1 MAHEPSDADLNP
13 SILFKITCLATLARV
28 QAWRKYRGNKL
39 SELQLILDL
48 SLVWLAAAIFGFAAV
63 ALKQPAMA
71 GYMLAGLM
79 IGPHGVKLISN
90 SEQISV
96 LAELGVALLLFAL
109 GLEVSFRQL
118 LFRTKRVVAA
128 GIFQIIVTTLGFG
141 LAVVYFGLAP
151 DIKSGVVF
159 GFIVALSS
167 TVVATKML
175 SERGETD
182 SIHGRIL
189 IPLLI
194 VQDLSLIPAM
204 SLIPALKDTGADTGI
219 ALLIALGKALILVAV
234 VIILSTKILPPLLA
248 KVASTNSRELFL
260 LFMICLCLGVAIA
273 SHELGLSI
281 ALGAFLAGIMVSES
295 PYAHQALSDLIPL
308 RDLFA
313 TVFFVSVGMLLDPA
327 YIYLHWNEVII
338 FVGVLILGKTVIAT
352 MASLL
357 ATNSVTSASLAGLC
371 LAQVGE
377 FSFVLATV
385 GNKAGLITG
394 SLYNLFFAAAVIS
407 MIASPSIISW
417 LSPIIRRIRPPEALN
432 AEQSQQSN
440 HLPLNNHTVVCGFG
454 RVGKNIA
461 LAIREAGVA
470 VAVVELDGAA
480 IEDLKQRHIPFVY
493 GDAGS
498 RLVLSE
504 CNITAATTL
513 VITLPD
519 PLAAVNIIKMAREVN
534 PNLRIL
540 VRAHRPADRAAFK
553 QAGAAQIVQPE
564 FEASLELT
572 KQALLGQNAEQGQ
585 LAKALSFIRNSR
597 TEDSDD
603 FDYHPPIGEIIGFA
617 NEDFVGAW
625 FKVKNSLAGKT
636 IKELDLR
643 NQVGVTVL
651 AIKREE
657 QVVSHPP
664 AEFSLQGEDSIF
676 VVGHSEQLSQCL
688 NALAQT

>member
-1 MAHEPSDADLNP
+1 
-13 SILFKITCLATLARV
+13 
-28 QAWRKYRGNKL
+28 
-39 SELQLILDL
+39 
-48 SLVWLAAAIFGFAAV
+48 
-63 ALKQPAMA
+63 
-71 GYMLAGLM
+71 
-79 IGPHGVKLISN
+79 
-90 SEQISV
+90 
-96 LAELGVALLLFAL
+96 
-109 GLEVSFRQL
+109 
-118 LFRTKRVVAA
+118 
-128 GIFQIIVTTLGFG
+128 
-141 LAVVYFGLAP
+141 
-151 DIKSGVVF
+151 
-159 GFIVALSS
+159 
-167 TVVATKML
+167 ML

-204 SLIPALKDTGADTGI
+204 SLIPALKDAGADTGV
-219 ALLIALGKALILVAV
+219 ALLMALGKALVLVAV
-234 VIILSTKILPPLLA
+234 VIVMSTKILPPLLA

-281 ALGAFLAGIMVSES
+281 ALGAFLAGIMISES

-338 FVGVLILGKTVIAT
+338 FVGVLIIGKTLIAT

-357 ATNSVTSASLAGLC
+357 ATNSLTSAALAGLC

-417 LSPIIRRIRPPEALN
+417 LSPIIRRIRPPETLN
-432 AEQSQQSN
+432 SEQNQQT
-440 HLPLNNHTVVCGFG
+440 HLPLTNHTVVCGFG
-454 RVGKNIA
+454 RVGKNVA
-461 LAIREAGVA
+461 LAIRETGIA

-513 VITLPD
+513 IITLPD

-553 QAGAAQIVQPE
+553 QAGAAKLCNQ
-564 FEASLELT
+564 SS
-572 KQALLGQNAEQGQ
+572 K
-585 LAKALSFIRNSR
+585 LA
-597 TEDSDD
+597 
-603 FDYHPPIGEIIGFA
+603 
-617 NEDFVGAW
+617 
-625 FKVKNSLAGKT
+625 
-636 IKELDLR
+636 
-643 NQVGVTVL
+643 
-651 AIKREE
+651 
-657 QVVSHPP
+657 
-664 AEFSLQGEDSIF
+664 
-676 VVGHSEQLSQCL
+676 
-688 NALAQT
+688 

>member
-1 MAHEPSDADLNP
+1 M
-13 SILFKITCLATLARV
+13 
-28 QAWRKYRGNKL
+28 

-71 GYMLAGLM
+71 GYMLAGLV

-90 SEQISV
+90 SEHISV

-109 GLEVSFRQL
+109 GLEVSFKQL
-118 LFRTKRVVAA
+118 LFRTNRVVAA

-141 LAVVYFGLAP
+141 LAVVHFGLAP
-151 DIKSGVVF
+151 DLKSGVVF

-204 SLIPALKDTGADTGI
+204 SLIPALKDAGADTGI

-234 VIILSTKILPPLLA
+234 VIIMSTKILPPLLA

-281 ALGAFLAGIMVSES
+281 ALGAFLAGIMISES

-338 FVGVLILGKTVIAT
+338 FVGVLILGKTLIAT
-352 MASLL
+352 LASLL
-357 ATNSVTSASLAGLC
+357 ATNSVTSATLAGLC

-417 LSPIIRRIRPPEALN
+417 LSPIIRRIRPPETLTP
-432 AEQSQQSN
+432 EQSQQTT
-440 HLPLNNHTVVCGFG
+440 HLPLTNHTVVCGFG
-454 RVGKNIA
+454 RVGKNVA

-498 RLVLSE
+498 KLVLSE

-513 VITLPD
+513 VVTLPD

-617 NEDFVGAW
+617 NADFVGAW

-643 NQVGVTVL
+643 NQIGVTVL

-664 AEFSLQGEDSIF
+664 AEFALQGEDSIF
-676 VVGHSEQLSQCL
+676 VVGHSEQLSHCMT
-688 NALAQT
+688 ALAQT

>member
-1 MAHEPSDADLNP
+1 
-13 SILFKITCLATLARV
+13 
-28 QAWRKYRGNKL
+28 L

-48 SLVWLAAAIFGFAAV
+48 SLVWLAAAILGFAAV

-71 GYMLAGLM
+71 GYMLAGLV
-79 IGPHGVKLISN
+79 IGPHGVRLITN
-90 SEQISV
+90 SEHISV

-109 GLEVSFRQL
+109 GLEVSFKRL
-118 LFRTKRVVAA
+118 LFRTNRVVAA

-141 LAVVYFGLAP
+141 LAVVHFGLAP
-151 DIKSGVVF
+151 DLKSGVVF

-204 SLIPALKDTGADTGI
+204 SLIPALKDAGADTGI
-219 ALLIALGKALILVAV
+219 ALLIALGKALILVAA
-234 VIILSTKILPPLLA
+234 VIIMSTKILPPLLA

-260 LFMICLCLGVAIA
+260 LFMMCLCLGVAIA

-281 ALGAFLAGIMVSES
+281 ALGAFLAGIMISES

-338 FVGVLILGKTVIAT
+338 FVGILILGKTLIAT
-352 MASLL
+352 LASLL
-357 ATNSVTSASLAGLC
+357 ATNSITSATLAGLC

-407 MIASPSIISW
+407 MIASPSIISC
-417 LSPIIRRIRPPEALN
+417 LSPIIRRIRQPETLN
-432 AEQSQQSN
+432 AKQSQQST
-440 HLPLNNHTVVCGFG
+440 HLPLTNHTVVCGFG
-454 RVGKNIA
+454 RVGKNVA

-504 CNITAATTL
+504 CNINAATTL
-513 VITLPD
+513 VVTLPD
-519 PLAAVNIIKMAREVN
+519 PLAAVNIIKMARELN

-540 VRAHRPADRAAFK
+540 VRAHRPADRVAFK

-643 NQVGVTVL
+643 NQIGVTVL
-651 AIKREE
+651 AIRREE

-676 VVGHSEQLSQCL
+676 VVGHSEQLSHCMT
-688 NALAQT
+688 ALAQT

>member
-1 MAHEPSDADLNP
+1 M
-13 SILFKITCLATLARV
+13 
-28 QAWRKYRGNKL
+28 

-71 GYMLAGLM
+71 GYMLAGLI

-118 LFRTKRVVAA
+118 LFRTNRVVAA
-128 GIFQIIVTTLGFG
+128 GIFQIVITTLGFSW
-141 LAVVYFGLAP
+141 AVVHFGLAP
-151 DIKSGVVF
+151 DLKSGIVF

-204 SLIPALKDTGADTGI
+204 SLIPALKDAGGDTGI
-219 ALLIALGKALILVAV
+219 ALLMALGKALVLVAV
-234 VIILSTKILPPLLA
+234 VIIMSTKILPPLLA

-338 FVGVLILGKTVIAT
+338 FVGVLIIGKALIAT
-352 MASLL
+352 AASLL
-357 ATNSVTSASLAGLC
+357 ATNSLTSATLAGLC

-417 LSPIIRRIRPPEALN
+417 LSPIIRRIRPPETLN
-432 AEQSQQSN
+432 AGSDKQVT
-440 HLPLNNHTVVCGFG
+440 HLPLTGHTVVCGFG
-454 RVGKNIA
+454 RVGKNVA
-461 LAIREAGVA
+461 LAIREAGIP

-504 CNITAATTL
+504 CNITEATTL
-513 VITLPD
+513 VVTLPD
-519 PLAAVNIIKMAREVN
+519 PLAAVNIIKMARDVN
-534 PNLRIL
+534 SNLRIL

-553 QAGAAQIVQPE
+553 EAGAAQIVQPE

-585 LAKALSFIRNSR
+585 LAKALSFIRHSR

-625 FKVKNSLAGKT
+625 FKVKESLAGKT

-651 AIKREE
+651 AIRREE

-664 AEFSLQGEDSIF
+664 AEFSLQGDDSIF
-676 VVGHSEQLSQCL
+676 VVGHSEQLSHCMI
-688 NALAQT
+688 ALAQT

>member
-1 MAHEPSDADLNP
+1 M
-13 SILFKITCLATLARV
+13 
-28 QAWRKYRGNKL
+28 

-71 GYMLAGLM
+71 GYMLAGLI

-118 LFRTKRVVAA
+118 LFRTNRVVAA

-141 LAVVYFGLAP
+141 LAVVHFGLAP
-151 DIKSGVVF
+151 DLKSGVVF

-204 SLIPALKDTGADTGI
+204 SLIPALKDAGADTGI
-219 ALLIALGKALILVAV
+219 ALLIALGKALVLVAV
-234 VIILSTKILPPLLA
+234 VIIMSTKILPPLLA

-281 ALGAFLAGIMVSES
+281 ALGAFLAGIMISES

-338 FVGVLILGKTVIAT
+338 FVGVLILGKTLIAT
-352 MASLL
+352 LASLL
-357 ATNSVTSASLAGLC
+357 ATNSVTSATLAGLC

-417 LSPIIRRIRPPEALN
+417 LSPIIRRIRPPETLN
-432 AEQSQQSN
+432 AEQSQQTT
-440 HLPLNNHTVVCGFG
+440 HLPLTNHTVVCGFG
-454 RVGKNIA
+454 RVGKNVA

-643 NQVGVTVL
+643 NQIGVTVL
-651 AIKREE
+651 AIRREE

-676 VVGHSEQLSQCL
+676 VVGHSEQLSHCMT
-688 NALAQT
+688 ALAQT

>member
-1 MAHEPSDADLNP
+1 
-13 SILFKITCLATLARV
+13 
-28 QAWRKYRGNKL
+28 L

-71 GYMLAGLM
+71 GYMLAGLI

-118 LFRTKRVVAA
+118 LFRTNRVVAA
-128 GIFQIIVTTLGFG
+128 GIFQIVITTLGFSW
-141 LAVVYFGLAP
+141 AVVHFGLAP
-151 DIKSGVVF
+151 DLKSGIVF

-204 SLIPALKDTGADTGI
+204 SLIPALKDAGGDTGI
-219 ALLIALGKALILVAV
+219 ALLMALGKALVLVAV
-234 VIILSTKILPPLLA
+234 VIIMSTKILPPLLA

-327 YIYLHWNEVII
+327 YIYVHWNEVII
-338 FVGVLILGKTVIAT
+338 FVGVLIIGKALIAT
-352 MASLL
+352 AASLL
-357 ATNSVTSASLAGLC
+357 ATNSLTSATLAGLC

-417 LSPIIRRIRPPEALN
+417 LSPIIRRIRPPETLN
-432 AEQSQQSN
+432 AGSDKQVS
-440 HLPLNNHTVVCGFG
+440 HLPLTGHTVVCGFG
-454 RVGKNIA
+454 RVGKNVA
-461 LAIREAGVA
+461 LAIREAGIP

-504 CNITAATTL
+504 CNITEATTL
-513 VITLPD
+513 VVTLPD

-534 PNLRIL
+534 GNLRIL

-553 QAGAAQIVQPE
+553 EAGAAQIVQPE

-585 LAKALSFIRNSR
+585 LAKALSFIRHSR

-625 FKVKNSLAGKT
+625 FKVKESLAGKT

-651 AIKREE
+651 AIRREE

-664 AEFSLQGEDSIF
+664 AEFSLQGDDSIF
-676 VVGHSEQLSQCL
+676 VVGHTEQLSHCMT
-688 NALAQT
+688 ALAQT

>member
-1 MAHEPSDADLNP
+1 M
-13 SILFKITCLATLARV
+13 
-28 QAWRKYRGNKL
+28 

-71 GYMLAGLM
+71 GYMLAGLI

-118 LFRTKRVVAA
+118 LFRTNRVVAA
-128 GIFQIIVTTLGFG
+128 GIFQIVITTLGFSW
-141 LAVVYFGLAP
+141 AVVHFGLAP
-151 DIKSGVVF
+151 DLKSGIVF

-204 SLIPALKDTGADTGI
+204 SLIPALKDAGGDTGI
-219 ALLIALGKALILVAV
+219 ALLMALGKALVLVAV
-234 VIILSTKILPPLLA
+234 VIIMSTKILPPLLA
-248 KVASTNSRELFL
+248 RVASTNSRELFL

-327 YIYLHWNEVII
+327 YIYVHWNEVII
-338 FVGVLILGKTVIAT
+338 FVGVLIIGKALIAT
-352 MASLL
+352 AASLL
-357 ATNSVTSASLAGLC
+357 ATNSLTSATLAGLC

-417 LSPIIRRIRPPEALN
+417 LSPIIRRIRPPETLN
-432 AEQSQQSN
+432 ADSDKQVS
-440 HLPLNNHTVVCGFG
+440 HLPLTGHTVVCGFG
-454 RVGKNIA
+454 RVGKNVA
-461 LAIREAGVA
+461 LAIREAGIP

-504 CNITAATTL
+504 CNITEATTL
-513 VITLPD
+513 VVTLPD

-534 PNLRIL
+534 SNLRIL

-553 QAGAAQIVQPE
+553 EAGAAQIVQPE

-585 LAKALSFIRNSR
+585 LAKALSFIRHSR

-625 FKVKNSLAGKT
+625 FKVKESLAGKT

-651 AIKREE
+651 AIRREE

-664 AEFSLQGEDSIF
+664 AEFSLQGDDSIF
-676 VVGHSEQLSQCL
+676 VVGHSEQLSHCMT
-688 NALAQT
+688 ALAQT

>member
-1 MAHEPSDADLNP
+1 M
-13 SILFKITCLATLARV
+13 
-28 QAWRKYRGNKL
+28 

-71 GYMLAGLM
+71 GYMLAGLI

-118 LFRTKRVVAA
+118 LFRTNRVVAA
-128 GIFQIIVTTLGFG
+128 GIFQIVITTLGFSW
-141 LAVVYFGLAP
+141 AVVHFGLAP
-151 DIKSGVVF
+151 DLKSGIVF

-204 SLIPALKDTGADTGI
+204 SLIPALKDAGGDTGI
-219 ALLIALGKALILVAV
+219 ALLMALGKALVLVAV
-234 VIILSTKILPPLLA
+234 VIIMSTKILPPLLA
-248 KVASTNSRELFL
+248 RVASTNSRELFL

-338 FVGVLILGKTVIAT
+338 FVGVLILGKALIAT
-352 MASLL
+352 AASLL
-357 ATNSVTSASLAGLC
+357 ATNSLTSATLAGLC

-417 LSPIIRRIRPPEALN
+417 LSPIIRRIRPPETLN
-432 AEQSQQSN
+432 ADSDKQVS
-440 HLPLNNHTVVCGFG
+440 HLPLTGHTVVCGFG
-454 RVGKNIA
+454 RVGKNVA
-461 LAIREAGVA
+461 LAIREAGIP

-504 CNITAATTL
+504 CNITEATTL
-513 VITLPD
+513 VVTLPD

-534 PNLRIL
+534 SNLRIL

-553 QAGAAQIVQPE
+553 EAGAAQIVQPE

-585 LAKALSFIRNSR
+585 LAKALSFIRHSR

-625 FKVKNSLAGKT
+625 FKVKESLAGKT

-651 AIKREE
+651 AIRREE

-664 AEFSLQGEDSIF
+664 AEFSLQGDDSIF
-676 VVGHSEQLSQCL
+676 VVGHTEQLSHCMT
-688 NALAQT
+688 ALAQT

>member
-1 MAHEPSDADLNP
+1 L
-13 SILFKITCLATLARV
+13 
-28 QAWRKYRGNKL
+28 RGTIL

-71 GYMLAGLM
+71 GYMLAGLI

-118 LFRTKRVVAA
+118 LFRTNRVVAA
-128 GIFQIIVTTLGFG
+128 GIFQIVITTLGFSW
-141 LAVVYFGLAP
+141 AVVHFGLAP
-151 DIKSGVVF
+151 DLKSGIVF

-204 SLIPALKDTGADTGI
+204 SLIPALKDAGGDTGI
-219 ALLIALGKALILVAV
+219 ALLMALGKALVLVAV
-234 VIILSTKILPPLLA
+234 VIIMSTKILPPLLA
-248 KVASTNSRELFL
+248 RVASTNSRELFL

-327 YIYLHWNEVII
+327 YIYVHWNEVII
-338 FVGVLILGKTVIAT
+338 FVGVLIIGKALIAT
-352 MASLL
+352 AASLL
-357 ATNSVTSASLAGLC
+357 ATNSLTSATLAGLC

-417 LSPIIRRIRPPEALN
+417 LSPIIRRIRPPETLN
-432 AEQSQQSN
+432 ADSDKQVS
-440 HLPLNNHTVVCGFG
+440 HLPLTGHTVVCGFG
-454 RVGKNIA
+454 RVGKNVA
-461 LAIREAGVA
+461 LAIREAGIP

-504 CNITAATTL
+504 CNITEATTL
-513 VITLPD
+513 VVTLPD

-534 PNLRIL
+534 SNLRIL

-553 QAGAAQIVQPE
+553 EAGAAQIVQPE

-585 LAKALSFIRNSR
+585 LAKALSFIRHSR

-625 FKVKNSLAGKT
+625 FKVKESLAGKT

-651 AIKREE
+651 AIRREE

-664 AEFSLQGEDSIF
+664 AEFSLQGDDSIF
-676 VVGHSEQLSQCL
+676 VVGHSEQLSHCMT
-688 NALAQT
+688 ALAQT

>member
-1 MAHEPSDADLNP
+1 MRGR
-13 SILFKITCLATLARV
+13 TLAD
-28 QAWRKYRGNKL
+28 
-39 SELQLILDL
+39 LQLILDL

-71 GYMLAGLM
+71 GYMLAGLA

-90 SEQISV
+90 SEHISV

-118 LFRTKRVVAA
+118 LFRTNRVVAA
-128 GIFQIIVTTLGFG
+128 GIFQIVITTLVFG
-141 LAVVYFGLAP
+141 WAVVHFGLAP
-151 DIKSGVVF
+151 ELKSGIVF

-204 SLIPALKDTGADTGI
+204 SLIPALKDAGADTGI
-219 ALLIALGKALILVAV
+219 ALLIALGKALILVAL
-234 VIILSTKILPPLLA
+234 VIIMSIKILPPLLA

-281 ALGAFLAGIMVSES
+281 ALGAFLAGIMISES

-338 FVGVLILGKTVIAT
+338 FVGVLILGKTLIAT
-352 MASLL
+352 LASLL
-357 ATNSVTSASLAGLC
+357 ATNSLTSATLAGLC

-417 LSPIIRRIRPPEALN
+417 LSPIIRRIRPPELVN
-432 AEQSQQSN
+432 SEQNQQT
-440 HLPLNNHTVVCGFG
+440 HLPLTNHTVVCGFG
-454 RVGKNIA
+454 RVGKNVA
-461 LAIREAGVA
+461 LAIREAGIP

-513 VITLPD
+513 IVTLPD

-534 PNLRIL
+534 TNLRIL

-572 KQALLGQNAEQGQ
+572 KQALLGQNAEPGQ

-643 NQVGVTVL
+643 NQIGVTVL
-651 AIKREE
+651 AIRRAE

-676 VVGHSEQLSQCL
+676 VVGHSEQLSHCMT
-688 NALAQT
+688 ALAQS

>member
-1 MAHEPSDADLNP
+1 M
-13 SILFKITCLATLARV
+13 
-28 QAWRKYRGNKL
+28 

-48 SLVWLAAAIFGFAAV
+48 SLVWLAAAILGFAAV

-71 GYMLAGLM
+71 GYMLAGLV
-79 IGPHGVKLISN
+79 IGPHGVRLITN
-90 SEQISV
+90 SEHISV

-109 GLEVSFRQL
+109 GLEVSFKRL
-118 LFRTKRVVAA
+118 LFRTNRVVAA

-141 LAVVYFGLAP
+141 LAVVHFGLAP
-151 DIKSGVVF
+151 DLKSGVVF

-204 SLIPALKDTGADTGI
+204 SLIPALKDAGADTGI
-219 ALLIALGKALILVAV
+219 ALLIALGKALILVAA
-234 VIILSTKILPPLLA
+234 VIIMSTKILPPLLA

-260 LFMICLCLGVAIA
+260 LFMMCLCLGVAIA

-281 ALGAFLAGIMVSES
+281 ALGAFLAGIMISES

-338 FVGVLILGKTVIAT
+338 FVGILILGKTLIAT
-352 MASLL
+352 LASLL
-357 ATNSVTSASLAGLC
+357 ATNSITSATLAGLC

-407 MIASPSIISW
+407 MIASPSIISC
-417 LSPIIRRIRPPEALN
+417 LSPIIRRIRQPETLN
-432 AEQSQQSN
+432 AKQSQQST
-440 HLPLNNHTVVCGFG
+440 HLPLTNHTVVCGFG
-454 RVGKNIA
+454 RVGKNVA

-504 CNITAATTL
+504 CNINAATTL
-513 VITLPD
+513 VVTLPD
-519 PLAAVNIIKMAREVN
+519 PLAAVNIIKMARELN

-540 VRAHRPADRAAFK
+540 VRAHRPADRVAFK

-643 NQVGVTVL
+643 NQIGVTVL
-651 AIKREE
+651 AIRREE

-676 VVGHSEQLSQCL
+676 VVGHSEQLSHCMT
-688 NALAQT
+688 ALAQT

>member
-1 MAHEPSDADLNP
+1 
-13 SILFKITCLATLARV
+13 
-28 QAWRKYRGNKL
+28 L

-48 SLVWLAAAIFGFAAV
+48 SLVWLAAAILGFAAV

-71 GYMLAGLM
+71 GYMLAGLV

-90 SEQISV
+90 SEHISV

-109 GLEVSFRQL
+109 GLEVSFKQL
-118 LFRTKRVVAA
+118 LFRTNRVVAA

-141 LAVVYFGLAP
+141 LAVVHFGLAP
-151 DIKSGVVF
+151 DLKSGVVF

-204 SLIPALKDTGADTGI
+204 SLIPALKDAGADTGM

-234 VIILSTKILPPLLA
+234 VIIMSTKILPPLLA

-281 ALGAFLAGIMVSES
+281 ALGAFLAGIMISES

-338 FVGVLILGKTVIAT
+338 FVGILILGKTLIAT
-352 MASLL
+352 LASLL
-357 ATNSVTSASLAGLC
+357 ATNSVTSATLAGLC

-417 LSPIIRRIRPPEALN
+417 LSPIIRRIRQPETLN
-432 AEQSQQSN
+432 AKQSQQST
-440 HLPLNNHTVVCGFG
+440 HLPLTNHTVVCGFG
-454 RVGKNIA
+454 RVGKNVA

-480 IEDLKQRHIPFVY
+480 IEDLKQRYIPFVY

-504 CNITAATTL
+504 CNIIAATTL
-513 VITLPD
+513 VVTLPD
-519 PLAAVNIIKMAREVN
+519 PLAAMNIIKMAREVN

-540 VRAHRPADRAAFK
+540 ARAHRPADRAAFK

-572 KQALLGQNAEQGQ
+572 KQALLGQSAEQGQ

-625 FKVKNSLAGKT
+625 FKLKNSLAGKT

-643 NQVGVTVL
+643 NQIGVTVL
-651 AIKREE
+651 AIRREE

-676 VVGHSEQLSQCL
+676 VVGHSEQLSHCM

>member
-1 MAHEPSDADLNP
+1 M
-13 SILFKITCLATLARV
+13 
-28 QAWRKYRGNKL
+28 

-48 SLVWLAAAIFGFAAV
+48 SLVWLAAAIFGFIAV

-71 GYMLAGLM
+71 GYMLAGLI

-118 LFRTKRVVAA
+118 LFRTNRVVAA
-128 GIFQIIVTTLGFG
+128 GISQIVITTLGFSW
-141 LAVVYFGLAP
+141 AVVHFSLAP
-151 DIKSGVVF
+151 DIKSGIVF

-204 SLIPALKDTGADTGI
+204 SLIPALQDSGANTGI
-219 ALLIALGKALILVAV
+219 ALLMALGKALVLVAV
-234 VIILSTKILPPLLA
+234 VIIMSTKILPPLLA

-338 FVGVLILGKTVIAT
+338 FVGVLIIGKTLIAT
-352 MASLL
+352 LASLL
-357 ATNSVTSASLAGLC
+357 ATNSLTSATLAGLC

-417 LSPIIRRIRPPEALN
+417 LSPIIRRIRPPETVNSSLD
-432 AEQSQQSN
+432 QQAN
-440 HLPLNNHTVVCGFG
+440 HLPLTNHTVVCGFG
-454 RVGKNIA
+454 RVGKNVA
-461 LAIREAGVA
+461 LAIREAGIQ
-470 VAVVELDGAA
+470 VAVVELDGGA
-480 IEDLKQRHIPFVY
+480 IEDLKQRHIPFIY

-504 CNITAATTL
+504 CNITEATTL
-513 VITLPD
+513 VVTLPD

-585 LAKALSFIRNSR
+585 LAKALSFIRHSR

-625 FKVKNSLAGKT
+625 FKVKESLAGKT

-643 NQVGVTVL
+643 NQIGVTVL

-676 VVGHSEQLSQCL
+676 VVGHSEQLTHCMS
-688 NALAQT
+688 AMAQT

>member
-1 MAHEPSDADLNP
+1 MGSSYFSRYLAQ
-13 SILFKITCLATLARV
+13 FCLAWTARPTC
-28 QAWRKYRGNKL
+28 AFKYAKNLRGTIL

-71 GYMLAGLM
+71 GYMLAGLI

-118 LFRTKRVVAA
+118 LFRTNRVVAA
-128 GIFQIIVTTLGFG
+128 GIFQIVITTLGFSW
-141 LAVVYFGLAP
+141 AVVHFGLAP
-151 DIKSGVVF
+151 DLKSGIVF

-204 SLIPALKDTGADTGI
+204 SLIPALKDAGGDTGI
-219 ALLIALGKALILVAV
+219 ALLMALGKALVLVAV
-234 VIILSTKILPPLLA
+234 VIIMSTKILPPLLA
-248 KVASTNSRELFL
+248 RVASTNSRELFL

-338 FVGVLILGKTVIAT
+338 FVGVLILGKALIAT
-352 MASLL
+352 AASLL
-357 ATNSVTSASLAGLC
+357 ATNSLTSATLAGLC

-417 LSPIIRRIRPPEALN
+417 LSPIIRRIRPPETLN
-432 AEQSQQSN
+432 ADSDKQVS
-440 HLPLNNHTVVCGFG
+440 HLPLTGHTVVCGFG
-454 RVGKNIA
+454 RVGKNVA
-461 LAIREAGVA
+461 LAIREAGIP

-504 CNITAATTL
+504 CNITEATTL
-513 VITLPD
+513 VVTLPD

-534 PNLRIL
+534 SNLRIL

-553 QAGAAQIVQPE
+553 EAGAAQIVQPE

-585 LAKALSFIRNSR
+585 LAKALSFIRHSR

-625 FKVKNSLAGKT
+625 FKVKESLAGKT

-651 AIKREE
+651 AIRREE

-664 AEFSLQGEDSIF
+664 AEFSLQGDDSIF
-676 VVGHSEQLSQCL
+676 VVGHTEQLSHCMT
-688 NALAQT
+688 ALAQT

>member
-1 MAHEPSDADLNP
+1 L
-13 SILFKITCLATLARV
+13 
-28 QAWRKYRGNKL
+28 RGTIL

-71 GYMLAGLM
+71 GYMLAGLI

-118 LFRTKRVVAA
+118 LFRTNRVVAA
-128 GIFQIIVTTLGFG
+128 GIFQIVITTLGFSW
-141 LAVVYFGLAP
+141 AVVHFGLAP
-151 DIKSGVVF
+151 DLKSGIVF

-204 SLIPALKDTGADTGI
+204 SLIPALKDAGGDTGI
-219 ALLIALGKALILVAV
+219 ALLMALGKALVLVAV
-234 VIILSTKILPPLLA
+234 VIIMSTKILPPLLA
-248 KVASTNSRELFL
+248 RVASTNSRELFL

-338 FVGVLILGKTVIAT
+338 FVGVLILGKALIAT
-352 MASLL
+352 AASLL
-357 ATNSVTSASLAGLC
+357 ATNSLTSATLAGLC

-417 LSPIIRRIRPPEALN
+417 LSPIIRRIRPPETLN
-432 AEQSQQSN
+432 ADSDKQVS
-440 HLPLNNHTVVCGFG
+440 HLPLTGHTVVCGFG
-454 RVGKNIA
+454 RVGKNVA
-461 LAIREAGVA
+461 LAIREAGIP

-504 CNITAATTL
+504 CNITEATTL
-513 VITLPD
+513 VVTLPD

-534 PNLRIL
+534 SNLRIL

-553 QAGAAQIVQPE
+553 EAGAAQIVQPE

-585 LAKALSFIRNSR
+585 LAKALSFIRHSR

-625 FKVKNSLAGKT
+625 FKVKESLAGKT

-651 AIKREE
+651 AIRREE

-664 AEFSLQGEDSIF
+664 AEFSLQGDDSIF
-676 VVGHSEQLSQCL
+676 VVGHTEQLSHCMT
-688 NALAQT
+688 ALAQT

>member
-1 MAHEPSDADLNP
+1 M
-13 SILFKITCLATLARV
+13 
-28 QAWRKYRGNKL
+28 

-71 GYMLAGLM
+71 GYMLAGLI

-118 LFRTKRVVAA
+118 LFRTNRVVAA
-128 GIFQIIVTTLGFG
+128 GIFQIVITTLGFSW
-141 LAVVYFGLAP
+141 AVVHFGLAP
-151 DIKSGVVF
+151 DLKSGIVF

-204 SLIPALKDTGADTGI
+204 SLIPALKDAGGDTGI
-219 ALLIALGKALILVAV
+219 ALLMALGKALVLVAV
-234 VIILSTKILPPLLA
+234 VIIMSTKILPPLLA

-338 FVGVLILGKTVIAT
+338 FVGVLIIGKALIAT
-352 MASLL
+352 AASLL
-357 ATNSVTSASLAGLC
+357 ATNSLTSATLAGLC

-417 LSPIIRRIRPPEALN
+417 LSPIIRRIRPPETLN
-432 AEQSQQSN
+432 ADSDKQVS
-440 HLPLNNHTVVCGFG
+440 HLPLTGHTVVCGFG
-454 RVGKNIA
+454 RVGKNVA
-461 LAIREAGVA
+461 LAIREAGIP

-504 CNITAATTL
+504 CNITEATTL
-513 VITLPD
+513 VVTLPD

-534 PNLRIL
+534 SNLRIL

-553 QAGAAQIVQPE
+553 EAGAAQIVQPE

-585 LAKALSFIRNSR
+585 LAKALSFIRHSR

-625 FKVKNSLAGKT
+625 FKVKESLAGKT

-651 AIKREE
+651 AIRREE

-664 AEFSLQGEDSIF
+664 AEFSLQGDDSIF
-676 VVGHSEQLSQCL
+676 VVGHTEQLSHCMT
-688 NALAQT
+688 ALAQT

>member
-1 MAHEPSDADLNP
+1 MA
-13 SILFKITCLATLARV
+13 
-28 QAWRKYRGNKL
+28 
-39 SELQLILDL
+39 ELQLILDL
-48 SLVWLAAAIFGFAAV
+48 SVVWLAAALFGFAAV

-71 GYMLAGLM
+71 GYMLAGLV
-79 IGPHGVKLISN
+79 IGPHCVKLINN
-90 SEQISV
+90 SVQIST

-109 GLEVSFRQL
+109 GLEVSFKQL
-118 LFRTKRVVAA
+118 LFRTNRVVAA
-128 GIFQIIVTTLGFG
+128 GIFQIIVTTLVFG
-141 LAVVYFGLAP
+141 VAVIQLGLAP

-175 SERGETD
+175 IERGEAD

-194 VQDLSLIPAM
+194 VQDLSLIPGM
-204 SLIPALKDTGADTGI
+204 SLIPALTGDDSKTGMVLLV
-219 ALLIALGKALILVAV
+219 ALAKALALVTF
-234 VIILSTKILPPLLA
+234 VIIMSTKILPPLLA
-248 KVASTNSRELFL
+248 RVARTNSRELFL
-260 LFMICLCLGVAIA
+260 LFMMCLCLGVAIA

-313 TVFFVSVGMLLDPA
+313 TVFFVSVGMLLDPM
-327 YIYLHWNEVII
+327 YIYTHLAEVIVFVALLI
-338 FVGVLILGKTVIAT
+338 FGKALIAT
-352 MASLL
+352 LGAML
-357 ATNSVTSASLAGLC
+357 ATNSVTSAALAGLC

-385 GNKAGLITG
+385 ANKSGLITG

-407 MIASPSIISW
+407 MIASPSMTSW
-417 LSPIIRRIRPPEALN
+417 LSPVIRRIRQPEPFDSSKAN
-432 AEQSQQSN
+432 EGKEARAG
-440 HLPLNNHTVVCGFG
+440 HLPVKDHTVVCGFG
-454 RVGKNIA
+454 RVGRNVA
-461 LAIREAGVA
+461 LAIREAGVP
-470 VAVVELDGAA
+470 VAVIELDGGA
-480 IEDLKQRHIPFVY
+480 IEDLKQMHMPFVY
-493 GDAGS
+493 GDASS

-504 CNITAATTL
+504 CNIRDATTMI
-513 VITLPD
+513 VTLPE

-534 PNLRIL
+534 PDLRIL
-540 VRAHRPADRAAFK
+540 VRAHRPADRASFK

-572 KQALLGQNAEQGQ
+572 KQALLGQNADQNQ
-585 LAKALSFIRNSR
+585 VARALNFIRSSR

-617 NEDFVGAW
+617 NEDFIGAW
-625 FKVKNSLAGKT
+625 LTIKESFAGKT

-651 AIKREE
+651 AIKREQE
-657 QVVSHPP
+657 VVSHPP
-664 AEFSLQGEDSIF
+664 AEFSLQGNDSLY
-676 VVGHSEQLSQCL
+676 VVGHSDQILHCQE
-688 NALAQT
+688 ALA

>member
-1 MAHEPSDADLNP
+1 MGSSYFSRYLAR
-13 SILFKITCLATLARV
+13 FCLAWTARPTC
-28 QAWRKYRGNKL
+28 AFKYAKNLRGTIL

-71 GYMLAGLM
+71 GYMLAGLI

-118 LFRTKRVVAA
+118 LFRTNRVVAA
-128 GIFQIIVTTLGFG
+128 GIFQIVITTLGFSW
-141 LAVVYFGLAP
+141 AVVHFGLAP
-151 DIKSGVVF
+151 DLKSGIVF

-204 SLIPALKDTGADTGI
+204 SLIPALKDAGGDTGI
-219 ALLIALGKALILVAV
+219 ALLMALGKALVLVAV
-234 VIILSTKILPPLLA
+234 VIIMSTKILPPLLA

-338 FVGVLILGKTVIAT
+338 FVGVLILGKALIAT
-352 MASLL
+352 AASLL
-357 ATNSVTSASLAGLC
+357 ATNSLTSATLAGLC

-417 LSPIIRRIRPPEALN
+417 LSPIIRRIRPPETLN
-432 AEQSQQSN
+432 AGSDKQVS
-440 HLPLNNHTVVCGFG
+440 HLPLTGHTVVCGFG
-454 RVGKNIA
+454 RVGKNVA
-461 LAIREAGVA
+461 LAIREAGIP

-504 CNITAATTL
+504 CNITEATTL
-513 VITLPD
+513 VVTLPD

-534 PNLRIL
+534 SNLRIL

-553 QAGAAQIVQPE
+553 EAGAAQIVQPE

-585 LAKALSFIRNSR
+585 LAKALSFIRHSR

-625 FKVKNSLAGKT
+625 FKVKESLAGKT

-651 AIKREE
+651 AIRREE

-664 AEFSLQGEDSIF
+664 AEFSLQGDDSIF
-676 VVGHSEQLSQCL
+676 VVGHTEQLSHCMT
-688 NALAQT
+688 ALAQT

>member
-1 MAHEPSDADLNP
+1 
-13 SILFKITCLATLARV
+13 
-28 QAWRKYRGNKL
+28 L
-39 SELQLILDL
+39 SEFQLILDL
-48 SLVWLAAAIFGFAAV
+48 SLVWLAAALFGFLAV

-71 GYMLAGLM
+71 GYMLAGLI

-90 SEQISV
+90 PDQISV

-118 LFRTKRVVAA
+118 MFRTNRVVTA
-128 GIFQIIVTTLGFG
+128 GMFQIIATTLVFG
-141 LAVVYFGLAP
+141 LGVTYLKLAP
-151 DIKSGVVF
+151 SWQAGTVF

-175 SERGETD
+175 VERGETD
-182 SIHGRIL
+182 SMHGRIL

-204 SLIPALKDTGADTGI
+204 SIIPALSGASGDTGMTLLMAVAK
-219 ALLIALGKALILVAV
+219 ALLLVAV
-234 VIILSTKILPPLLA
+234 VVLTSTKILPPLLA
-248 KVASTNSRELFL
+248 KVAHTNSRELFL

-313 TVFFVSVGMLLDPA
+313 TVFFVSVGMLLSPM
-327 YIYLHWNEVII
+327 YIYQHLTEVII
-338 FVGVLILGKTVIAT
+338 FVALLIFGKA
-352 MASLL
+352 LL
-357 ATNSVTSASLAGLC
+357 AGSASLFATSSITSAALSGLC

-385 GNKAGLITG
+385 ANKAGLLTG

-407 MIASPSIISW
+407 MIASPSLVSW
-417 LSPIIRRIRPPEALN
+417 LAPIIRNMREPEAIN
-432 AEQSQQSN
+432 SSEGGSR
-440 HLPLNNHTVVCGFG
+440 HLPLTGHTIVCGFG
-454 RVGKNIA
+454 RIGRHVA
-461 LAIREAGVA
+461 MAIREAGLPVA
-470 VAVVELDGAA
+470 VIELDGGA
-480 IEDLKQRHIPFVY
+480 IEELKQRHIPFIY

-504 CNITAATTL
+504 CNISEATTL
-513 VITLPD
+513 VVSLPD
-519 PLAAVNIIKMAREVN
+519 PLGAVNIIKTALEVN
-534 PNLRIL
+534 PSLRIL
-540 VRAHRPADRAAFK
+540 VRAHRPIDRIAFK
-553 QAGAAQIVQPE
+553 EAGAAQIVQPE

-572 KQALLGQNAEQGQ
+572 KQALLGQKASPAE
-585 LAKALSFIRNSR
+585 LARAINFIRHSR
-597 TEDSDD
+597 VEDSDD
-603 FDYHPPIGEIIGFA
+603 YDYHPPIGEIIGFA

-625 FKVKNSLAGKT
+625 FKVKDSLAGKT

-643 NQVGVTVL
+643 NKVGVTVL
-651 AIKREE
+651 AVKREE
-657 QVVSHPP
+657 QVVSHPVP
-664 AEFSLQGEDSIF
+664 GFSLLSDDSIY
-676 VVGHSEQLSQCL
+676 VVGHSDQLAHCL
-688 NALAQT
+688 KALGA